1 MQTVHIPE
9 MYFNVPTPILRATG
23 LSGLDVCQSRVL
35 LALVGAIRVAKLPKD
50 ADTTRLA
57 VPAAELLAA
66 YPGHERAKMRLWDDL
81 KTIGRVEFEHTEM
94 DGDGDL
100 AKGEW
105 ATFAARVS
113 ADFPGGLVQLT
124 LTREVVALIQTPDTW
139 ARIAKEALFS
149 MRSKHAQRLYQL
161 IQDWEGA
168 GKRHDRREW
177 LWIDKFREAM
187 NLGDAYP
194 KFEDLHKRVIKPAVD
209 EINELGLIEVE
220 VIPHRRGRPVRE
232 FEIKWKPKTGTKAS
246 DTAAEL
252 DKPKRQR
259 KAKEQAGDG
268 APPIIEDSWV
278 AKFKA
283 AVPELQPVWWKDAV
297 VTEEGE
303 TLVITVPPFT
313 ANWLRKSEYSVGPR
327 LSATFNRPVH
337 IVAG

>member
-9 MYFNVPTPILRATG
+9 TYFNVPTPILRATG
-23 LSGLDVCQSRVL
+23 LASLDVCQSRVM
-35 LALVGAIRVAKLPKD
+35 LALVGAIRVAKLAKD
-50 ADTTRLA
+50 ADA
-57 VPAAELLAA
+57 VKVAIPAAELLDA
-66 YPGHERAKMRLWDDL
+66 YPGHERAKVRLWDDL
-81 KTIGRVEFEHTEM
+81 KIIGRVEFEHTEM
-94 DGDGDL
+94 DETGDL
-100 AKGEW
+100 ARGEW
-105 ATFAARVS
+105 ATFAAKIS

-124 LTREVVALIQTPDTW
+124 MTRDVVTLIQTPDTW

-161 IQDWEGA
+161 IQGWEGA
-168 GKRHDRREW
+168 GKRHERREW

-187 NLGDAYP
+187 QIGDAHQD
-194 KFEDLHKRVIKPAVD
+194 FRALHRYVIKPAVD
-209 EINELGLIEVE
+209 EINALELVEVE

-232 FEIKWKPKTGTKAS
+232 FEIKWKPKTGTKAA
-246 DTAAEL
+246 DTAATL

-268 APPIIEDSWV
+268 APPVIEDSWV

-283 AVPELQPVWWKDAV
+283 AVPELQRVWWKDAV

-303 TLVITVPPFT
+303 KLVITVPPFT
-313 ANWLRKSEYSVGPR
+313 ANWLSKSEYSVGPR